1 MKKIFSS
8 AITGIVIFL
17 GVLILFLYS
26 CGFRITY
33 SPTLENSWDA
43 ISAFAS
49 WFSAIAS
56 IVAIFIAIRIPK
68 KIAEQQNAIAL
79 FDKRYKAYDTLM
91 FLTSAVSKMAD
102 GTVNEMKKAYLDTII
117 ETYKSISMVGV
128 ETLNCKEYSNMYVSL
143 IFEAGKSVN
152 IFNLKK
158 DENKKITTFLIAV
171 HEYVLSVYANKITND
186 TELKTAYNQLVE
198 LHLEEKMEKQI
209 KIK

>member
-1 MKKIFSS
+1 MVPFFLFYIFNIIDSQYNKKPIFGNKKIDYYNTSS
-8 AITGIVIFL
+8 HKF
-17 GVLILFLYS
+17 IL
-26 CGFRITY
+26 
-33 SPTLENSWDA
+33 P
-43 ISAFAS
+43 
-49 WFSAIAS
+49 
-56 IVAIFIAIRIPK
+56 
-68 KIAEQQNAIAL
+68 L